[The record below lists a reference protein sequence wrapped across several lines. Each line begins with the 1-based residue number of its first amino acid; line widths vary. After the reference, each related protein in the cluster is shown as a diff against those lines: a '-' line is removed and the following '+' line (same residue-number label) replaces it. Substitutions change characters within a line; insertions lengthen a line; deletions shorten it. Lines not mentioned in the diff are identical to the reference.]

1 MNQDTER
8 GFYMIP
14 VYEERIM
21 SDLFSSTNNPSYG
34 LPTLPETETD
44 WLTVE
49 IQARIVKD
57 AEHRLGTL
65 NREEERV

>member
-1 MNQDTER
+1 
-8 GFYMIP
+8 MIP

-21 SDLFSSTNNPSYG
+21 SDLFSSTNKPSYG
-34 LPTLPETETD
+34 LPTLLESETD

>member
-1 MNQDTER
+1 
-8 GFYMIP
+8 MIP

-34 LPTLPETETD
+34 LPTLPEFETD
-44 WLTVE
+44 WLTPE
-49 IQARIVKD
+49 IQVRIVKD
-57 AEHRLGTL
+57 AEYNLGKL

>member
-1 MNQDTER
+1 
-8 GFYMIP
+8 MIP

-34 LPTLPETETD
+34 LPTLPESETD

-57 AEHRLGTL
+57 AEHRFGTL

>member
-1 MNQDTER
+1 
-8 GFYMIP
+8 MIP

-57 AEHRLGTL
+57 AEQRLGTL

>member
-1 MNQDTER
+1 
-8 GFYMIP
+8 MIP

-34 LPTLPETETD
+34 LPTLPESETD

-49 IQARIVKD
+49 IKHVSLKMPSTAL
-57 AEHRLGTL
+57 EH
-65 NREEERV
+65 